1 MDVKFYMKR
10 DGVDEE
16 YINLESYFQGMRYMQ
31 CKGLEDLGK
40 PKNIYTETYADAD
53 TLRVYIPEKVKRGAT
68 TITFS
73 FAFLGEDKQSVYDA
87 FNSFVEGYKI
97 HYYDTARKKAS
108 YMVLMERTTPKVD
121 FYKGKPYMTVDYTF
135 QNLWGE
141 CRRVYIISALKLTI
155 SKDTIKA
162 DGIDEVSFMVT
173 YESNDITSDSI
184 IYVNNKII
192 NGNTFS
198 TNTDGMFN
206 AFAINEDKIRS
217 NTVSFTAEPILEL
230 VASHTEVIIG
240 KSLSLHIKLNGNIID
255 VGNVYLYVDGIFV
268 KSGESGYTY
277 MIYAPETA
285 GIHSLYVKYEYK
297 DKTLESNEIR
307 INVAEPVVEVIEIK
321 AVPLTIKADGIE
333 NVVFSA
339 TSNGIDIT
347 EQVEFYVNDVI
358 IIGNSYSTN
367 KAGTYSVYAKKED
380 IVSDAISFKATQV
393 MENTLEL
400 EGSTNEVTVG
410 KSIMFTVRLN
420 GGSPLDTGNVKL
432 YINDNYIKN
441 GESGTYSIVYAPQRT
456 GDFTAYVE
464 YDYGGITLKSN
475 IWNFTAILN

>member
-10 DGVDEE
+10 DGVDED

-73 FAFLGEDKQSVYDA
+73 FAFLGEDKQSVYDE

-141 CRRVYIISALKLTI
+141 CRRVDIISALELTI

-173 YESNDITSDSI
+173 HESNDVTSDSI
-184 IYVNNKII
+184 IYVNDKII

-307 INVAEPVVEVIEIK
+307 INVAEP
-321 AVPLTIKADGIE
+321 
-333 NVVFSA
+333 
-339 TSNGIDIT
+339 
-347 EQVEFYVNDVI
+347 
-358 IIGNSYSTN
+358 
-367 KAGTYSVYAKKED
+367 
-380 IVSDAISFKATQV
+380 

-464 YDYGGITLKSN
+464 YDYEGITLKSKS
-475 IWNFTAILN
+475 WNFTAILN